1 MYLSLGPY
9 SSPSRSRVQL
19 PNGAVLS
26 AEVMD
31 TPEKRAAG
39 MQFRN
44 GFPKNTVMLFVHP
57 TPGNFRYHMRNVKI
71 PLQFLFLDS
80 TGRITSVRGGTPGQT
95 SVIES
100 PNSAAFAI
108 EAPSGFV
115 SANNLKIGDQIQW
128 G

>member
-57 TPGNFRYHMRNVKI
+57 TPGNFRYHMRNVGL
-71 PLQFLFLDS
+71 PLDLVSLDS
-80 TGRITSVRGGTPGQT
+80 AGRVIRIQSGLPGNTGY
-95 SVIES
+95 ES
-100 PNSAAFAI
+100 GAGSRHMI
-108 EAPSGFV
+108 EAGSGFA
-115 SANNLKIGDQIQW
+115 SRNNLKIGDRIRL

>member
-1 MYLSLGPY
+1 MYLSLGPCL
-9 SSPSRSRVQL
+9 SPSLSRVVL
-19 PNGAVLS
+19 PNGGVLS

-44 GFPKNTVMLFVHP
+44 RFPPNTVMLFVHP

-71 PLQFLFLDS
+71 PLDILWLDSMGRLQQFLLCRP
-80 TGRITSVRGGTPGQT
+80 GATSCGGFVANTA
-95 SVIES
+95 SVIEA
-100 PNSAAFAI
+100 PAGFA
-108 EAPSGFV
+108 
-115 SANNLKIGDQIQW
+115 SANNLKIGDRIRL

>member
-44 GFPKNTVMLFVHP
+44 GFPPNTVMLFVHP
-57 TPGNFRYHMRNVKI
+57 RPGNFQYHMRNVRSS
-71 PLQFLFLDS
+71 LDLLS
-80 TGRITSVRGGTPGQT
+80 LNSAGRIIKILSARPGGDGY
-95 SVIES
+95 ES
-100 PNSAAFAI
+100 GANSSHMLEGPAGFA
-108 EAPSGFV
+108 SR
-115 SANNLKIGDQIQW
+115 NNLKIGDRIRL